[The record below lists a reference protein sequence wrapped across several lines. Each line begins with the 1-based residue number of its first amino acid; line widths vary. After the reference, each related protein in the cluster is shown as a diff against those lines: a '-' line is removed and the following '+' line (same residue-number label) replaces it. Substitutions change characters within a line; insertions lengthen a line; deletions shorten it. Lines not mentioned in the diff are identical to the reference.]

1 MGTNNGGRI
10 GTKIG
15 LTELVLR
22 SERRKEILLLLKDG
36 PRSMD
41 QILEHFSID
50 SVSILPQIKKL
61 KDRNLILQKNRTYE
75 LSMIGKTIVD
85 RMLPLLNTLEV
96 LEDNFDY
103 WSKRRLE
110 GIPAT
115 LKGRIGELK
124 DCKLIRPDVN
134 HMFELNTEFV
144 EKLLLSRQVFCFTSY
159 FHPAFVPLY
168 VKLAEEG
175 AEISLIFTNP
185 VFQRLKTDYR
195 ETLQALTNFE
205 NVSLNLLPDE
215 PKLAGFTVTERFILL
230 TVFPAVRYIEHES
243 LLSFDPEALKWGYD
257 LYFCFRKET
266 IPIKEP

>member
-61 KDRNLILQKNRTYE
+61 KDRNLILQKKRTYE

-205 NVSLNLLPDE
+205 NVNLNLLPDE

-257 LYFCFRKET
+257 LYSCFRKET